1 MPQTPEMELLLHER
15 AAEFSRWGRQSAE
28 CDLCFVIKQKRKKK
42 KKKNVYDGESLYLY
56 ICIYVYDQ
64 QRKYFEIYM
73 SVQ

>member
-1 MPQTPEMELLLHER
+1 MELLLHER

-28 CDLCFVIKQKRKKK
+28 CDLYFVIKQKRKKK
-42 KKKNVYDGESLYLY
+42 RTFMTGESLYLY

-73 SVQ
+73 LVQ